1 MLAFTR
7 HHRIV
12 RRLALGTVLSCVGGV
27 GGCYSY
33 GTVPVE
39 SLTPAMTVQLELSA
53 VAVDRLRHGPD
64 SLARLLDGFTVSG
77 TVSTLRGDSVLLAV
91 PTSVMEANVRL
102 RTQLHDLPIL
112 RSDVQGV
119 KSRRFDRGRTTLT
132 GVAAGV
138 VAAGAVVYVLNHG
151 GKSTGSSGK
160 PVDPSEI
167 RLVPVP

>member
-1 MLAFTR
+1 MLAFTPNYR
-7 HHRIV
+7 TLLRFA
-12 RRLALGTVLSCVGGV
+12 RGAALCSICVA

-33 GTVPVE
+33 AAVPVE
-39 SLTPAMTVQLELSA
+39 SITPAMTVQLELSA

-64 SLARLLDGFTVSG
+64 SLARLVDGFTVSG
-77 TVSTLRGDSVLLAV
+77 TVSKLCGDSVLLAV

-119 KSRRFDRGRTTLT
+119 KSRRFDRVRTTVT

-138 VAAGAVVYVLNHG
+138 VAAGAVAYVLNHG
-151 GKSTGSSGK
+151 GNSSGSNGK

-167 RLVPVP
+167 RVVPIP